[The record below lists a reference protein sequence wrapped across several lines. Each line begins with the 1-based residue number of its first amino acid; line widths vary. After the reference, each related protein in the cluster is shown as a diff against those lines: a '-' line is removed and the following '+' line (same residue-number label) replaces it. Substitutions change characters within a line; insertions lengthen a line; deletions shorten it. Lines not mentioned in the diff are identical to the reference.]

1 MPRMSKREKEE
12 WQFFLNDRGRLQ
24 YSEKCAGCSHEC
36 KQSFRAEIVSCSKYR
51 SKRAVRE

>member
-24 YSEKCAGCSHEC
+24 HNEKCTGCSHEC